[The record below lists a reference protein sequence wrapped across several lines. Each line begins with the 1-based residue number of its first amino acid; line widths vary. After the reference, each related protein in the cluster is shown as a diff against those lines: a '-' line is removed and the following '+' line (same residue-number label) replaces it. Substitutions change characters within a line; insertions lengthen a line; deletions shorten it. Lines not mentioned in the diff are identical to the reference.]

1 VSIYQDDQ
9 GRSVTTNSMLSA
21 FLRCPNQARY
31 KYAERLKPRFIS
43 NKDKPLKRGVWFHS
57 LLEEYYAG
65 RDWKAKH
72 KELSTTFSNLFDEEK
87 DALGD
92 LPAEMAK
99 LMRSYLW
106 HYGANKEDPFHG
118 WEVIDT
124 ELTLEAEWPD
134 GEGIFR
140 GRIDLLVRD
149 EFGLWIVD
157 HKTHKTFPNASF
169 RSLDTA
175 SALYTWAAWEN
186 DLPVKGF
193 IWNYIKPKEPTKP
206 KLVYQDTPRERL
218 SNSKIETDYP
228 TYFLALKEYGLDPK
242 EYKVVLNALK
252 NQRWAPDQV
261 QMSPFFRRDILEKNP
276 DQIARVLAASMKT
289 RDKMHGYDYEDT
301 DAVERSHNYTCEH
314 FCKYVNLC
322 MTELE
327 GGNSDHIRRQSFTM
341 GDPLDYYN
349 ETEKKK
355 GEE

>member
-1 VSIYQDDQ
+1 MSIYQDDQ
-9 GRSVTTNSMLSA
+9 GRSVSTNSMLNTFS
-21 FLRCPNQARY
+21 RCPNQARY
-31 KYAERLKPRFIS
+31 KYAERLKPRFINS
-43 NKDKPLKRGVWFHS
+43 KDKPLKRGVWFHS

-72 KELSTTFSNLFDEEK
+72 KELSAKFSELFDEEK

-92 LPAEMAK
+92 LPSEMSK

-106 HYGANKEDPFHG
+106 HYGANKDDPFHG

-124 ELTLEAEWPD
+124 ELTLEAPWPD

-157 HKTHKTFPNASF
+157 HKTHKSFPNSAY
-169 RSLDTA
+169 RALDPA

-186 DLPVKGF
+186 NLPVKGF
-193 IWNYIKPKEPTKP
+193 IWNYVNPKEPTKP
-206 KLVYQDTPRERL
+206 ELVYRDTPRERL
-218 SNSKIETDYP
+218 STKKIQTDYP
-228 TYFLALKEYGLDPK
+228 TYYLALKEYGLDPK
-242 EYKVVLNALK
+242 DHAITLNALK
-252 NQRWAPDQV
+252 RQRWELDQV
-261 QMSPFFRRDILEKNP
+261 QTSPFFRRDILEKNS
-276 DQIARVLAASMKT
+276 DMIARVIAASMKT
-289 RDKMHGYDYEDT
+289 RDKMHGYEYEDT
-301 DAVERSHNYTCEH
+301 DAIERVVNRDCEH
-314 FCKYVNLC
+314 YCKYVNLC

-327 GGNSDHIRRQSFTM
+327 GGNANHIRSQSFST